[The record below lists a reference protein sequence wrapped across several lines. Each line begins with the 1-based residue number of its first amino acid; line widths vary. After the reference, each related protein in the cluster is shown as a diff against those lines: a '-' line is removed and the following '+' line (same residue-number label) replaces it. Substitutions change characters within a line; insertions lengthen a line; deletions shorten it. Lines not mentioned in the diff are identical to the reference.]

1 MEAKRTLANLSL
13 KLRQPPEGVYIMQKA
28 IIVCGGGWLLAK
40 KIKIKV
46 LRGEKNKDVEGE

>member
-28 IIVCGGGWLLAK
+28 IIVCVWGGGGGGGCCWRRK
-40 KIKIKV
+40 
-46 LRGEKNKDVEGE
+46 